1 MLASAMY
8 HLKCNST
15 NCVLIVTIREIMKNY
30 IYRFFFKNSTHIVSW
45 FILAYLVV
53 NLLYHVYKMLAKSN
67 AE

>member
-1 MLASAMY
+1 
-8 HLKCNST
+8 
-15 NCVLIVTIREIMKNY
+15 MKNY